1 MSGKR
6 MKLEFATITVA
17 GYHNSIKVTN
27 AITYKIMA
35 INEADFDAL
44 VERER
49 RNIEAVVQN
58 ELGALEAK
66 AKVTRMEKRY
76 IDGIV
81 QSKQPNK

>member
-1 MSGKR
+1 MSKKR
-6 MKLEFATITVA
+6 LKVEFATIRVA
-17 GYHNSIKVTN
+17 GYINGKQSTN
-27 AITYKIMA
+27 AVTYKLMGFD
-35 INEADFDAL
+35 EANFAEL

-58 ELGALEAK
+58 ELGASEAK

>member
-1 MSGKR
+1 MSKKR
-6 MKLEFATITVA
+6 LKVEFATIRVA
-17 GYHNSIKVTN
+17 GYINGKQSTN
-27 AITYKIMA
+27 AVTYKLMG
-35 INEADFDAL
+35 FDEVNFAEL

-58 ELGALEAK
+58 ELGASEAK